1 MHYEGMV
8 HALEEIHRLL
18 KPTGR
23 LIDIHPVAVSPR
35 VEINEAGKIHLAG
48 YLSVHQWFTDFLQA
62 DNALEEIIRR
72 GLFSIEQEEIF
83 DVPIHYASVEEM
95 QTELMKELDYFAR
108 DAQSASED
116 APYIE
121 VLVKRAEKLMRSVD
135 STAQL
140 IAREPTHISRLKPT

>member
-1 MHYEGMV
+1 MV
-8 HALEEIHRLL
+8 HALEKIHRLL

-23 LIDIHPVAVSPR
+23 LIDIHPVAISPR
-35 VEINEAGKIHLAG
+35 VEINETGKIKVAG
-48 YLSVHQWFTDFLQA
+48 YLSVHQWFTDFQQA
-62 DNALEEIIRR
+62 DNALAEITQR
-72 GLFSIEQEEIF
+72 GLFIVEQEDIF

-116 APYIE
+116 APNIE
-121 VLVKRAEKLMRSVD
+121 ALVKRAEELMRFAD

-140 IAREPTHISRLKPT
+140 IAREPTHISRLRPI